1 MRERKFNVYIYGW
14 TLNGELNNLT
24 EIREWLLNA
33 LLVTKSRR
41 EAAYI
46 ESKDFRL
53 SIALDG
59 KCALRVC
66 WGKKQMDNEICLPT
80 DVKKLTQKNIAL
92 IADIATELF
101 ANIYTEFTKKT
112 IE

>member
-1 MRERKFNVYIYGW
+1 MNEKKFKAYIYGW
-14 TLNGELNNLT
+14 TLNGELDNLT
-24 EIREWLLNA
+24 EIREWLLKA

-41 EAAYI
+41 DAAFF
-46 ESKDFRL
+46 ESKGFRL
-53 SIALDG
+53 SMALDG

-66 WGKKQMDNEICLPT
+66 WGKKQMTNDVCLPT
-80 DVKKLTQKNIAL
+80 DVKKLTPKNIEL

-101 ANIYTEFTKKT
+101 GAIYKDFTKKT